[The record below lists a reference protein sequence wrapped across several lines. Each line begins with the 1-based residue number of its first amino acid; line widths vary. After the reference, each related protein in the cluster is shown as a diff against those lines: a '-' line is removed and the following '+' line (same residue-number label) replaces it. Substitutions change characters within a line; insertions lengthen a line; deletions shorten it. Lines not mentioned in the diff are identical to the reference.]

1 MANCFGAVLG
11 LDRLIAIACVWLS
24 CLIDGSWGDLIEGLI
39 PQAVASAIQSSQAL
53 RGGLP
58 RDYLNY
64 MGVVHSDEVIYSV
77 GRPYHGGLSARKY
90 LTVYVCH

>member
-1 MANCFGAVLG
+1 M
-11 LDRLIAIACVWLS
+11 
-24 CLIDGSWGDLIEGLI
+24 EGLI

-64 MGVVHSDEVIYSV
+64 MGVVHSDEVNPRWIDHTTSFF
-77 GRPYHGGLSARKY
+77 SRKIWNPCKC
-90 LTVYVCH
+90 LFEVEMVVYFGVSMYAFVCQGNICIAGFR